1 MKSTSLIL
9 VLLFTLIIAGCSSN
23 NETNETTTDQ
33 AQDQV
38 SAEAS
43 ASQLASDAFV
53 FEAYD
58 TEGALHQSTEYVGRQ
73 PVVINFWG
81 TWCPPCRQEIP
92 ELVKLYD
99 EYSPRGIEMV
109 SLAVRDEPEKVIS
122 FANEHDMNWK
132 MWMGSN
138 ELAYKYDIKGVP
150 TTIFIDSNGNELFR
164 FIGAQNYN
172 TFKEPFEAIL

>member
-1 MKSTSLIL
+1 MKLTSLIL
-9 VLLFTLIIAGCSSN
+9 TPLLAFIIIGCSSN
-23 NETNETTTDQ
+23 NETDNTTTDQ
-33 AQDQV
+33 AQEQV
-38 SAEAS
+38 ATEVSS
-43 ASQLASDAFV
+43 SQLASDIFV

-58 TEGALHQSTEYVGRQ
+58 TEGTLHQSTEYIGRQ

-99 EYSPRGIEMV
+99 EYSPRGIEMI
-109 SLAVRDEPEKVIS
+109 SLAVRNEPEDVIS
-122 FANEHDMNWK
+122 FANEHSMNWI

-138 ELAYKYDIKGVP
+138 DLAYKYDIKGVP
-150 TTIFIDSNGNELFR
+150 TTIFLDGNGNELFR

-172 TFKEPFEAIL
+172 TFKEAFEAVL